1 MKTLVIGFGSIGQRH
16 CRILLELGCRVAV
29 VSCQDSIPFPVYRTM
44 AEALQE
50 FKPEYVVIANRTS
63 EHCDTLAGLLA
74 IGHDGPILVEKPL
87 FDKPHHLPLHQQ
99 KVFVG
104 YNLRFHPVLHQL
116 KQRLRSQSVI
126 SVQVYAGQYLPAWRP
141 GDYRDCYSARRA
153 KGGGVLRDLSH
164 ELDYT
169 QWLFGTWTRVVAV
182 GGHYSHLEIDSED
195 AVSLLMSTNDCPI
208 VNIQM
213 NYLDRA
219 RRREILINTDA
230 HTYRAD
236 LVQNTLQ
243 TDDCTETYPCDLDAT
258 YLAQHQAL
266 LAGDFTTLCSVAEA
280 QETLNL
286 ILNAEQSIIE
296 GGWMIR

>member
-29 VSCQDSIPFPVYRTM
+29 VSSQDASPFPVYRTM
-44 AEALQE
+44 TEALQE

-63 EHCDTLAGLLA
+63 EHYGTLADLLA
-74 IGHDGPILVEKPL
+74 FGHDGPILVEKPL
-87 FDKPHHLPLHQQ
+87 FDKPHRLPLHPS

-104 YNLRFHPVLHQL
+104 YNLRFHPVLQQL
-116 KQRLRSQSVI
+116 KQRLWSQSVI
-126 SVQVYAGQYLPAWRP
+126 AVQVYAGQYLPTWRS
-141 GDYRDCYSARRA
+141 GDYRDRYSARRGE
-153 KGGGVLRDLSH
+153 GGGVFRDLSH

-182 GGHYSHLEIDSED
+182 GGHYSHLKIDSED
-195 AVSLLMSTNDCPI
+195 AVALLMSTNDCPI

-213 NYLDRA
+213 NYLDRN

-243 TDDCTETYPCDLDAT
+243 TDDCAETYPCDLDAT
-258 YLAQHQAL
+258 YRAQHQAL
-266 LAGDFTTLCSVAEA
+266 LAGDFTPLCSVAEA

-286 ILNAEQSIIE
+286 ILNAEQSISE
-296 GGWMIR
+296 GRWMTR